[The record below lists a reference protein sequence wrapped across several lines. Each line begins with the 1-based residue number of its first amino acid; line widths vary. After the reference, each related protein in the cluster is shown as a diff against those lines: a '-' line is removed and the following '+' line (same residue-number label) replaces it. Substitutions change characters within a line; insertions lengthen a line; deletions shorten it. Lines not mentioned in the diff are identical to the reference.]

1 VPPLGRAGAPAPQL
15 QDREVAVAEGLP
27 HKLIEWSPR
36 ITVTSGGGLI
46 VVRELAE
53 RLGEMCL
60 KFIGKAG
67 SQVLHFPSRVKLPL
81 GEAKDGSKRKNRT
94 SENHKL
100 KPSAKME
107 ILIWRAPVWAHGE
120 LRGSRDDS
128 PSIRSAPGLDTAFL

>member
-1 VPPLGRAGAPAPQL
+1 MSPPLGRAGTPALQL
-15 QDREVAVAEGLP
+15 QDREVAVAPGLP
-27 HKLIEWSPR
+27 HNWSPR

-67 SQVLHFPSRVKLPL
+67 SPVLHFPSRAKLAL

-94 SENHKL
+94 SENHIL

-107 ILIWRAPVWAHGE
+107 ILVG
-120 LRGSRDDS
+120 
-128 PSIRSAPGLDTAFL
+128 GL